1 MNGLKGK
8 VAIVTG
14 GNSGFGRATS
24 VAFAKEG
31 VRVVIAARSKA
42 KADETLQMISDV
54 GGKGV
59 FVPTDLTNG
68 SEVAALVAAT
78 VETFGRLD
86 FGANI
91 AGIGGAFAPTAE
103 YTEEDWNQI
112 IAINLTG
119 VWLSMKYELQQ
130 MVKQASGGAIVNVSG
145 TFGLIGAANIAPYSA
160 TRHGVLGLTKSAAL
174 EYVKQGIRI
183 NAVCPGAAKTP
194 LLDAVTGGNPEVEA
208 QWASFMPI
216 GRLGTA
222 AEIANAIVW
231 LCSDDSS
238 FCRGSRF
245 GRRRRMG
252 DSMRRHTA
260 V

>member
-1 MNGLKGK
+1 MNGLKDK

-24 VAFAKEG
+24 VALAKEG
-31 VRVVIAARSKA
+31 VRVAIAARSKA
-42 KADETLQMISDV
+42 KADETLRMIDDV

-59 FVPTDLTNG
+59 FVPTDLTKAG
-68 SEVAALVAAT
+68 EVAALVSAT

-103 YTEEDWNQI
+103 YSEEDWNKI
-112 IAINLTG
+112 IAINLTA

-130 MVKQASGGAIVNVSG
+130 MVKQGSGGAIVNVSG

-194 LLDAVTGGNPEVEA
+194 LLDAVTGGSPEVEA

-216 GRLGTA
+216 GRLGTP

-238 FCRGSRF
+238 FVVGHALAAD
-245 GRRRRMG
+245 GG
-252 DSMRRHTA
+252 WA
-260 V
+260 IQ

>member
-1 MNGLKGK
+1 MNGLRDK

-24 VAFAKEG
+24 VALAREG
-31 VRVVIAARSKA
+31 VRVVIAARSQV
-42 KADETLQMISDV
+42 KADETLRLIEDV
-54 GGKGV
+54 GGTGI
-59 FVPTDLTNG
+59 FVPTDVTK
-68 SEVAALVAAT
+68 SDQVAALVAAA
-78 VETFGRLD
+78 VETFGRVD

-91 AGIGGAFAPTAE
+91 AGIGGAFAPTADYAE
-103 YTEEDWNQI
+103 KDWNDI
-112 IAINLTG
+112 IATNLTA

-130 MVKQASGGAIVNVSG
+130 MIKQGSGGAIVNVSG
-145 TFGLIGAANIAPYSA
+145 TFGLIGAPNIAPYSA

-194 LLDAVTGGNPEVEA
+194 LLDAVTGANPEVEA

-216 GRLGTA
+216 GRLATA
-222 AEIANAIVW
+222 NEIANAIVW

-238 FCRGSRF
+238 FVVGHALVAD
-245 GRRRRMG
+245 GG
-252 DSMRRHTA
+252 WA
-260 V
+260 IQ

>member
-24 VAFAKEG
+24 VALAQEG
-31 VRVVIAARSKA
+31 VRVVIAARSQA
-42 KADETLQMISDV
+42 KADETLRLIKEV
-54 GGKGV
+54 GGEGV
-59 FVPTDLTNG
+59 FVPTDLTKAT
-68 SEVAALVAAT
+68 EVAALVAAA

-103 YTEEDWNQI
+103 YREEDWNNI
-112 IAINLTG
+112 IAINLTA

-130 MVKQASGGAIVNVSG
+130 MVKQGWGGAIVNVSG
-145 TFGLIGAANIAPYSA
+145 TFGLIGAPNIAAYSA
-160 TRHGVLGLTKSAAL
+160 TRHAVLGLTKSAAL

-194 LLDAVTGGNPEVEA
+194 LLDAATGGSPEVEA

-216 GRLGTA
+216 GRLGTPG
-222 AEIANAIVW
+222 EIANAIVW
-231 LCSDDSS
+231 LCSDNSS
-238 FCRGSRF
+238 FVVGHSL
-245 GRRRRMG
+245 
-252 DSMRRHTA
+252 A
-260 V
+260 VDGGWAIQ

>member
-24 VAFAKEG
+24 VALAQEG
-31 VRVVIAARSKA
+31 VRVVIAARSQA
-42 KADETLQMISDV
+42 KADETLRLIKDV
-54 GGKGV
+54 GGEGV
-59 FVPTDLTNG
+59 FVPTDLTKAT
-68 SEVAALVAAT
+68 EVAALVAAA

-103 YTEEDWNQI
+103 YREEDWNNI
-112 IAINLTG
+112 IAINLTA

-130 MVKQASGGAIVNVSG
+130 MVKQGWGGAIVNVSG
-145 TFGLIGAANIAPYSA
+145 TFGLIGAPNIAAYSA
-160 TRHGVLGLTKSAAL
+160 TRHAVLGLTKSAAL

-194 LLDAVTGGNPEVEA
+194 LLDAATGGSPEVEA

-216 GRLGTA
+216 GRLGTPG
-222 AEIANAIVW
+222 EIANAIVW
-231 LCSDDSS
+231 LCSDNSS
-238 FCRGSRF
+238 FVVGHSL
-245 GRRRRMG
+245 
-252 DSMRRHTA
+252 A
-260 V
+260 VDGGWAIQ